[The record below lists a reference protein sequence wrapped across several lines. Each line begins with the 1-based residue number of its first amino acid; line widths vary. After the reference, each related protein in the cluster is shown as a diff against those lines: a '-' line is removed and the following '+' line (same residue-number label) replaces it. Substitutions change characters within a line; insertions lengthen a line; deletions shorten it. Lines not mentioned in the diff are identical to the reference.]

1 MFNRD
6 RPSHR
11 TALSDNAESSPGPA
25 NPRADAPAAR
35 ALRPRRGWRTGR
47 RLSLT
52 QVLVRRR
59 PATGIDHATGGT
71 DPGGR
76 RVRGRSW
83 ERKRRSPKIGS
94 RTTVASQ
101 RPTAPERLRAERC
114 AALNVVRACGRVR
127 DCAPWVRSI
136 AVTKYTP
143 SALLNPREH
152 RLTERHA
159 ATLEHSGELASL
171 LVSDWLA
178 IDPRKESRVRTQR
191 ACRCGVAESPCEEKL
206 RYVNVQTSQR
216 GASTG
221 TGSTYGDIHSY

>member
-35 ALRPRRGWRTGR
+35 ALRPRRGWRRAGR

-59 PATGIDHATGGT
+59 PATGIDHATRWYR
-71 DPGGR
+71 P
-76 RVRGRSW
+76 
-83 ERKRRSPKIGS
+83 RRSAGS
-94 RTTVASQ
+94 RSIVGTQTKVAEDWVANRACGVPAAHRPGTTSGRTVCRAQ
-101 RPTAPERLRAERC
+101 RRPCVWESARLRAVGSLYSR
-114 AALNVVRACGRVR
+114 
-127 DCAPWVRSI
+127 
-136 AVTKYTP
+136 VTKYTP

-152 RLTERHA
+152 RLTESFA

-178 IDPRKESRVRTQR
+178 IDPRKESCGCERSGP
-191 ACRCGVAESPCEEKL
+191 AGVASL
-206 RYVNVQTSQR
+206 SRRARRSFVTSTFKRLSVVRQLELVHVR
-216 GASTG
+216 
-221 TGSTYGDIHSY
+221 